1 MRRDLVM
8 AVSLKSPLAG
18 AAIVGGVFF
27 LVGFWLLHE
36 GPELQR
42 WADSISKWQAVEGEL
57 LRAEAVE
64 EYVASRGPRLQWV
77 PKLHYRYLV
86 KGVTYDGTHLAVG
99 RDNSPDRI
107 VVERW
112 LREALG
118 EHGADTLPRPVTVFY
133 DASHPA
139 SAYLDRKNYS
149 AAPIAAKVLGWL
161 SVATGIYV
169 TAFFVRMHL
178 RKRTAE

>member
-1 MRRDLVM
+1 M
-8 AVSLKSPLAG
+8 ALSLKSPLAG

-27 LVGFWLLHE
+27 LAGFWLLHE
-36 GPELQR
+36 GAELQR
-42 WADSISKWQAVEGEL
+42 WADSISKWPTVEGEL

-64 EYVASRGPRLQWV
+64 DYVTSRGPRLQWV

-86 KGVTYDGTHLAVG
+86 NGVTYDGTHLAVG

-118 EHGADTLPRPVTVFY
+118 ENGARTLPRRVTVFY

-139 SAYLDRKNYS
+139 SAYVDRKNYS
-149 AAPIAAKVLGWL
+149 SAPIATKVLGWL

-169 TAFFVRMHL
+169 TAFFVRRHL
-178 RKRTAE
+178 QKRTIE